1 MIRNVFACLVH
12 ESRECVIDLVRNLH
26 HLDPSS
32 AILLYNGGPNPAL
45 LGPGFPTEDYNAIV
59 HPAPKRLAWGRL
71 HDFALDSMRFAIQ
84 NIAFDTLTIV
94 DSDQLGTRPG
104 YSECLSRALDGRAGI
119 GLFSS
124 SAEVLAS
131 TCQIGPVQVTFQ
143 EIDLWRPLL
152 RRFPDGERKFAHWSF
167 WPSTVFTAD
176 AARDLTRLF
185 ATDGQL
191 QDIVRRTRI
200 WATEEVILPTLT
212 ALLGYRIAPNPCC
225 YDFVK
230 YRVTFT
236 PGHVEAALLRPDV
249 YWLHPVARQYD
260 DPLRRQIRNMF
271 SGYGV
276 NATAGDKPVAQVQS
290 LPILQQ
296 MKRIEGWLEEDEG
309 ELLITAAT
317 RAITSLPA
325 GSAVV
330 EVGSFCGRATVVLG
344 GVVKSLG
351 AESLVYAIDRHDGRV
366 GALDQGIRV
375 TRPTLDIFRRNIG
388 ENGLR
393 AVVRTVQSD
402 SADVAWDMP
411 IGMLLI
417 DGLHDYPSVARDFH
431 HFEKWLLPGGLVAFH
446 DYADYFPGVKRFV
459 DELLRTRRYQ
469 KVQCARSLMLLAKEQ
484 EDDDRGLEVI
494 ANDPLVS
501 CIMPTAD
508 RRAFVPQAIR
518 HFLRQDYPKRELIVL
533 DDGADNIADLIP
545 CHDQIRYLRLPVKR
559 TMGAKHNLGCELAR
573 GEVIVHWD
581 DDDWHADWRVSYQ
594 VQELTRQSQAALCG
608 LSRLFF
614 YEPGSGHAWEYV
626 YPPGGKPWVSGGT
639 FCYYKTFWERH
650 RFPDMNEGAD
660 TVFVWNLN
668 DANVV
673 AHADHRFYI
682 ATVHANN
689 TSAKRTHDPAWQR
702 RTAAEVRRLI
712 DDDSWT
718 FYQQLAQVNSV
729 GGLSKW
735 A

>member
-12 ESRECVIDLVRNLH
+12 ESQECVIDLVRNLQY
-26 HLDPSS
+26 LDPSS
-32 AILLYNGGPNPAL
+32 TILLYNGGPTPAL
-45 LGPGFPTEDYNAIV
+45 LGPGFPADDYHAVV

-71 HDFALDSMRFAIQ
+71 HEFALDAMQFALE
-84 NIAFDTLTIV
+84 NFAFDTLTIV
-94 DSDQLGTRPG
+94 DSDQLGARPG
-104 YSECLSRALDGRAGI
+104 YSDHLSQALAGRTGV
-119 GLFSS
+119 GLLS
-124 SAEVLAS
+124 SAAAVLAS
-131 TCQIGPVQVTFQ
+131 TCQIGPVQVAFQ

-152 RRFPDGERKFAHWSF
+152 RRFPDGEQKFAHWSF

-185 ATDGQL
+185 ATDAEL
-191 QDIVRRTRI
+191 QDIMGRTRI

-212 ALLGYRIAPNPCC
+212 ALLGYQIAANPCS

-230 YRVTFT
+230 YRVSFT

-249 YWLHPVARQYD
+249 YWLHPIARQYD
-260 DPLRRQIRNMF
+260 DSLRSQVRKKF
-271 SGYGV
+271 GCYGV
-276 NATAGDKPVAQVQS
+276 KPSAIPLGAVES
-290 LPILQQ
+290 SPILQQ
-296 MKRIEGWLEEDEG
+296 MKRVEGWLEEDEG
-309 ELLITAAT
+309 ELLIAAT
-317 RAITSLPA
+317 ARAITSLPS

-330 EVGSFCGRATVVLG
+330 EVGSFCGRGTVVLG
-344 GVVKSLG
+344 GVVKSL
-351 AESLVYAIDRHDGRV
+351 AADSLVYAIDRHDGRV

-375 TRPTLDIFRRNIG
+375 TRPTLDIFQRNID

-393 AVVRTVQSD
+393 AVVRTLQSD

-431 HFEKWLLPGGLVAFH
+431 HFEKWLVPGGLVAFH

-459 DELLRTRRYQ
+459 DELLRTECYR
-469 KVQCARSLMLLAKEQ
+469 KVQCVRSLMILAAC
-484 EDDDRGLEVI
+484 DRPMDVLASE
-494 ANDPLVS
+494 PLVS

-545 CHDQIRYLRLPVKR
+545 CDENIRYVRLPVKR

-581 DDDWHADWRVSYQ
+581 DDDWHANWRVSYQ
-594 VQELTRQSQAALCG
+594 VKELARQSPASLCG

-614 YEPGSGHAWEYV
+614 YEPAGSRAWEYV

-639 FCYYKTFWERH
+639 FCYYKTFWEGH

-682 ATVHANN
+682 ATVHAKN
-689 TSAKRTHDPAWQR
+689 TSAKRTQDPAWQPR
-702 RTAAEVRRLI
+702 QTSEVRRMI
-712 DDDSWT
+712 DDDGWT
-718 FYQQLAQVNSV
+718 FYEQFAQV
-729 GGLSKW
+729 LT
-735 A
+735 